1 MEERLDILDRFG
13 NLTGKSETKTT
24 IKKQGIWHHTVHI
37 WMLNENNQLL
47 LQKRAANKSLY
58 PGLWDISVGG
68 HIRSGETK
76 ESAAI
81 REIAEEILLDIPED
95 RLNYQYSIRNC
106 KMDDD
111 GIEIRAINHIFTV
124 ILDTSNDNYAVDNE
138 EVQDLKWVELDE
150 LDELFFEV
158 DKHNLVPHGDKYY
171 SVLIEVLNQ
180 I

>member
-37 WMLNENNQLL
+37 WMLNEHNQLL
-47 LQKRAANKSLY
+47 LQKRAVNKSLY

-68 HIRSGETK
+68 HIRSGERK

-111 GIEIRAINHIFTV
+111 GIEIRVINHIFTV
-124 ILDTSNDNYAVDNE
+124 ILDTTKDNYSIDNE
-138 EVQDLKWVELDE
+138 EVQDLKWVELEE
-150 LDELFFEV
+150 LEDLFFDV

-171 SVLIEVLNQ
+171 GVLIEVLNQ
-180 I
+180 L